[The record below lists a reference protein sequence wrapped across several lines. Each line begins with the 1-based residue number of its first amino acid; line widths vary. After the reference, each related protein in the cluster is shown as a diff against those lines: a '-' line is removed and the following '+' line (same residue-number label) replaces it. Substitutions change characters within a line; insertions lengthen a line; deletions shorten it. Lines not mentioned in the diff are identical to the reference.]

1 MAFCFRKIYFDVWEW
16 CFVNQTLVCKSC
28 DRSLGPFMKQ
38 WNVPQCRFW
47 SSNVFCSTHVSHYLQ
62 SAEIAIQVEM
72 STVLFLVSCKNFL
85 LSNTLTLISRSK
97 SIHSLL
103 LQILTVVSG
112 DHWSSWSGWSKCSRT
127 CDGGASYQLRK
138 CLKSYIFRTDCHGDR
153 IRYQTCNNDVS
164 VGSSA
169 SLFTPFSAFV
179 VKNR

>member
-1 MAFCFRKIYFDVWEW
+1 MF
-16 CFVNQTLVCKSC
+16 
-28 DRSLGPFMKQ
+28 
-38 WNVPQCRFW
+38 
-47 SSNVFCSTHVSHYLQ
+47 FCSTHVSHYLQ

-179 VKNR
+179 VKNREPSWPECLTRHEASPIHYFSKQLMNLPLMMLVK